1 MKNTQLEQFR
11 AELVSRE
18 VGMAIAEMDVYLQA
32 WPQPQSKE
40 VLNGI
45 KADYDLMVDYWRRG
59 VEDPRQDEMYQHLLQ
74 RLYVLYA
81 NIMVF
86 RRIQQYP
93 MLTRLYSEVKMVRR
107 RWSLALIREELEG
120 FVSSVAMLELEPE
133 HLRQTKSDTVYRE
146 HQQFMDQLFNYLLVS
161 HSWSEGVGN
170 DFEDLLTTPTVDS
183 IDQQL
188 MASAITLS
196 ALNQFDMVKF
206 RLLVNVYRRAVDEQ
220 VRQRALT
227 GWALLLSA
235 GWMPIYPEQA
245 QIVTGLLSSEKVCQ
259 ELTELQIQIIYCL
272 DSERDTQTIEKEIM
286 PDLLK
291 NGQIRVTRN
300 GIEELEEDQIEDIL
314 HPDIAE
320 ERMEKLEQSI
330 TRMMDMQKEGAD
342 IYYGGFSQMK
352 RFAFFNRLSNWFVP
366 FYLQHP
372 DMKEY
377 VNDENLKLAHAL
389 MSMSPFCNSDQ
400 YSFLLASR
408 QVLAKLPKNLRDI
421 IGKGEIAL
429 ASDVARNEEK
439 ASPAYIRRLYLMDLY
454 RFFRLHPARN
464 EFSNPFM
471 VSNVG
476 EGACLFFCLPVFTG
490 SPLES
495 YKDGVIRLMK
505 RKKMN
510 DPALNLLDSYS
521 EEHHNV
527 QYYLWQYQFEKAL
540 ALDPQNEKALAGRAR
555 ELFDLGNYEEAVEAY
570 DNLLL
575 LYPDKRNY
583 LLNKAVCLLY
593 VEDYDEAL
601 KLLYHL
607 NYDNPDDSSVNS
619 VLAWTLTCAGRQE
632 QAEKLYLQLLADDN
646 PGTENYEN
654 YGYCLWFQGRID
666 EAASMFRKY
675 LETTGLK
682 ATDFTFLSE
691 DRLLRA
697 HGISNNQKDM
707 MRALVLMGDA

>member
-107 RWSLALIREELEG
+107 QWSLALIREELEG

-352 RFAFFNRLSNWFVP
+352 RFPFFNKISNWFVP

-377 VNDENLKLAHAL
+377 VSDDNIKLAQAL
-389 MSMSPFCNSDQ
+389 MSVSPFCNSDQ
-400 YSFLLASR
+400 YSFLLASK
-408 QVLAKLPKNLRDI
+408 QVLANLPKSIREI
-421 IGKGEIAL
+421 IGRGEIVL
-429 ASDVARNEEK
+429 ASDAARSQEK
-439 ASPAYIRRLYLMDLY
+439 SSPAYIRRLYLMDLY
-454 RFFRLHPARN
+454 RFFRLNPARN
-464 EFSNPFM
+464 EFHNPF
-471 VSNVG
+471 VESNTG
-476 EGACLFFCLPVFTG
+476 KSDCLFFCLPLFTG

-495 YKDGVIRLMK
+495 YKDGVVRLMK
-505 RKKMN
+505 RKKMEN
-510 DPALNLLDSYS
+510 PAMNLLDSYS
-521 EEHHNV
+521 EDHHNV
-527 QYYLWQYQFEKAL
+527 QYFLWQGMYEQAL
-540 ALDPQNEKALAGRAR
+540 AQDPQNEKALAGRAR
-555 ELFDLGNYEEAVEAY
+555 ELFDLGDYDEAVEAY
-570 DNLLL
+570 DDLLL
-575 LYPDKRNY
+575 LHPDKRSY

-593 VEDYDEAL
+593 LEDYDEAL

-619 VLAWTLTCAGRQE
+619 VLAWTLTCADRQE
-632 QAEKLYLQLLADDN
+632 QAEKLYQQLLAEDN

-654 YGYCLWFQGRID
+654 YGYCLWLQGRID

-675 LETTGLK
+675 LDTTGLK
-682 ATDFTFLSE
+682 AADFTFLSE